1 VEGQGKVMNKTQEKR
16 LELLGDLIGQ
26 LAGVKAYMAVEDKM
40 LRVVWLRL
48 LSSTADEMILFE
60 TAGKEKP

>member
-1 VEGQGKVMNKTQEKR
+1 MNNTQEKR